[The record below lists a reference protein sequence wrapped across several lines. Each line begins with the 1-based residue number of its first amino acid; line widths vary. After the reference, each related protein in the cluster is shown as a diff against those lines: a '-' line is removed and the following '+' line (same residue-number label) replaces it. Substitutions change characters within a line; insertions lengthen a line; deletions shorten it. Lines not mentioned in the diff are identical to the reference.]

1 MRLVWIAGF
10 VIGARN
16 HAADVLGRGWLPYD
30 YAPLAL
36 NWFWTMLLPLDVLV
50 GALLALRQRAGVV
63 LGVIVILADVAVN
76 SWYAYRTDWL
86 DLFRALQWQSLFC
99 GFVIG
104 TAPYLWQRQTERLT
118 QDR

>member
-1 MRLVWIAGF
+1 MRLIWIAGF

-50 GALLALRQRAGVV
+50 GALLALRQRIGVALGVV
-63 LGVIVILADVAVN
+63 VILADVAVN
-76 SWYAYRTDWL
+76 SWYAYSTDWL

-104 TAPYLWQRQTERLT
+104 TAPYLWRRQTERLN
-118 QDR
+118 QNR